1 MSESLIQQGCVR
13 EEGQLTVN
21 LFHRG
26 RIMTVLGK
34 EAPANLVPAA
44 AVIREERGLFMMI
57 GCKAG
62 QGDKYK
68 FYLYQKLHLR
78 KNLKN

>member
-1 MSESLIQQGCVR
+1 MGESLIQQGCVR

-62 QGDKYK
+62 
-68 FYLYQKLHLR
+68 
-78 KNLKN
+78 

>member
-1 MSESLIQQGCVR
+1 
-13 EEGQLTVN
+13 
-21 LFHRG
+21 
-26 RIMTVLGK
+26 MTVLEK

-68 FYLYQKLHLR
+68 FYLYKKLHLR

>member
-1 MSESLIQQGCVR
+1 MSESLIQQDCVR
-13 EEGQLTVN
+13 EEGHLTVN

-26 RIMTVLGK
+26 RIKTVLGK

-68 FYLYQKLHLR
+68 FQVDRKPNLR
-78 KNLKN
+78 EDLKN

>member
-1 MSESLIQQGCVR
+1 MSESLIQQDCVR
-13 EEGQLTVN
+13 EEDLLIVN

-26 RIMTVLGK
+26 RIKTVLGK

-62 QGDKYK
+62 
-68 FYLYQKLHLR
+68 
-78 KNLKN
+78 

>member
-1 MSESLIQQGCVR
+1 MKATKVVKFVR
-13 EEGQLTVN
+13 EQVN
-21 LFHRG
+21 WTSLLEPRA
-26 RIMTVLGK
+26 K
-34 EAPANLVPAA
+34 KVPAA

>member
-1 MSESLIQQGCVR
+1 MTTPELKQGPGSSE
-13 EEGQLTVN
+13 
-21 LFHRG
+21 
-26 RIMTVLGK
+26 
-34 EAPANLVPAA
+34 PAA